1 MDFFKKINFIKVLK
15 IAIGTGIAIIIA
27 EFLGLKYVSSA
38 GIITLLSIQDT
49 KKSTI
54 RIALKRIAGFVVSM
68 FIAFVAFM
76 CLHLSVIFWYLYLYV

>member
-1 MDFFKKINFIKVLK
+1 MDFFKNINFIKVLK
-15 IAIGTGIAIIIA
+15 IAIGTGIAIIIS

-54 RIALKRIAGFVVSM
+54 KIALKRIA
-68 FIAFVAFM
+68 
-76 CLHLSVIFWYLYLYV
+76 